1 MDSQFL
7 GYQNLTFALNW
18 FTKLHFLCSLEMLL
32 KIRGAAKG
40 PVTIPDLKFR
50 IFVDLNLASF
60 LESYEFSIIRKT
72 EAAI

>member
-18 FTKLHFLCSLEMLL
+18 FTELHFLWSLEMLL
-32 KIRGAAKG
+32 QILGTAKG
-40 PVTIPDLKFR
+40 PVTIPYLKFR
-50 IFVDLNLASF
+50 IYIDLNLVSF
-60 LESYEFSIIRKT
+60 LESYEFSFIRKT